1 MFYTI
6 NFFLNLYF
14 SGMSWYGQ
22 VVQQCSSPTN
32 PGIDETLMCGRKY
45 TMQQQT
51 QLKVDIE
58 SNNQRG
64 DQSFSLDV
72 AHYLRRTLRFRIP
85 TVQPQ
90 EVINFYLSR
99 ILSYFLLI
107 FFLYLFIFFFRISV
121 RTNMV
126 LITRNTRCTSIEIV
140 KNN

>member
-1 MFYTI
+1 MI
-6 NFFLNLYF
+6 NFSLNFYF

-22 VVQQCSSPTN
+22 LVQQCSSPTN

-58 SNNQRG
+58 NNNQRG

-90 EVINFYLSR
+90 EVINLIYYYCLEFYH
-99 ILSYFLLI
+99 IFLLI
-107 FFLYLFIFFFRISV
+107 FFLYLFIYFF
-121 RTNMV
+121 
-126 LITRNTRCTSIEIV
+126 
-140 KNN
+140 

>member
-1 MFYTI
+1 
-6 NFFLNLYF
+6 
-14 SGMSWYGQ
+14 MSWYGQ

-32 PGIDETLMCGRKY
+32 PGIDETLMCSRKY

-99 ILSYFLLI
+99 ISSHFLLI
-107 FFLYLFIFFFRISV
+107 CFLYLFIYLFFRISV

>member
-1 MFYTI
+1 MPDVQLTLHFI
-6 NFFLNLYF
+6 
-14 SGMSWYGQ
+14 GMSWYGQ
-22 VVQQCSSPTN
+22 LVQQCSSPTN

-90 EVINFYLSR
+90 ENICKNKHGIDYSEYTLHFYR
-99 ILSYFLLI
+99 D
-107 FFLYLFIFFFRISV
+107 
-121 RTNMV
+121 
-126 LITRNTRCTSIEIV
+126 CEE
-140 KNN
+140 